1 MTARTFDVSNKIDFD
16 RNTEALTQGL
26 LRIAA
31 DKELKVT
38 VAELSRITGIHRNTI
53 RQRGWPLD
61 RLEAIKDNRRLEVL
75 ASKVKVEKKKD
86 PKSILMER
94 LEKSR
99 LEVLY
104 WFDRY
109 RDSESTVFTLEKRL
123 NSVRESR
130 DFYVKIYEEEREKL
144 KNHEAEIVKLRDAL
158 QLISSG
164 LEED

>member
-75 ASKVKVEKKKD
+75 ASKVKVEKKKG
-86 PKSILMER
+86 R
-94 LEKSR
+94 LQELSATR
-99 LEVLY
+99 L
-104 WFDRY
+104 
-109 RDSESTVFTLEKRL
+109 L
-123 NSVRESR
+123 N
-130 DFYVKIYEEEREKL
+130 
-144 KNHEAEIVKLRDAL
+144 
-158 QLISSG
+158 
-164 LEED
+164 

>member
-1 MTARTFDVSNKIDFD
+1 M
-16 RNTEALTQGL
+16 
-26 LRIAA
+26 
-31 DKELKVT
+31 
-38 VAELSRITGIHRNTI
+38 
-53 RQRGWPLD
+53 
-61 RLEAIKDNRRLEVL
+61 
-75 ASKVKVEKKKD
+75 KVEKKKD

-104 WFDRY
+104 WFDSY